1 MRGLYTLMFICKCF
15 CQEAVSS
22 RTTTEN
28 PNTFPISLCDWNF
41 VVVYIIPMANCLLNF
56 PFFND
61 LFLVIKNLLLSEWWW
76 IKLLSMGFSPPKP
89 FPWIANEQSAFT
101 SAQMEIR
108 NERYSVWYLTKISY
122 SAGIFKQSCFLRG
135 RGICSKSLWTFLRES

>member
-1 MRGLYTLMFICKCF
+1 MHLGGEGGAEPQKRGVEAQFLCSAIRGACILTPMFICKCF

-28 PNTFPISLCDWNF
+28 PNTFPISLCDWNL
-41 VVVYIIPMANCLLNF
+41 VVVYIIPMAKCLLNF

-76 IKLLSMGFSPPKP
+76 IKPLSMGFSPPKP

-108 NERYSVWYLTKISY
+108 NERYSVWYLTKIY
-122 SAGIFKQSCFLRG
+122 
-135 RGICSKSLWTFLRES
+135 